1 MDGKWGPQDH
11 EKWQG
16 VLQSGKWVSLL
27 ERGPAYPRITESD
40 PVLHPVPKGLK
51 AHVGVITEVLGHAHV
66 LPPAI
71 LDLEQLQTEKW
82 REKQV
87 PQVSI
92 FRKDLWSQLA
102 KFVGKIWASTATEDV
117 YRKGEQRCRVLGI
130 KT

>member
-16 VLQSGKWVSLL
+16 MLQSGKWVSLL

-71 LDLEQLQTEKW
+71 LDLEQLQTEK
-82 REKQV
+82 
-87 PQVSI
+87 
-92 FRKDLWSQLA
+92 
-102 KFVGKIWASTATEDV
+102 
-117 YRKGEQRCRVLGI
+117 
-130 KT
+130 